1 MADKTTKTGNANF
14 IRNTNDKFTAG
25 QNTPSGEDMECDGL
39 DEELKSI
46 FDDLRAVGSPQ
57 EYSLDE
63 VLIKAIGAEKEL
75 SENKVKI
82 SSGKPAFGMF
92 GENRKSGAK
101 QILKIW
107 DVELQF
113 QVATLLLLTLG
124 SIYLVFILPLK
135 GQEVT
140 KHFREIQ
147 AQVIK

>member
-1 MADKTTKTGNANF
+1 MADKTTKMRNANF
-14 IRNTNDKFTAG
+14 IKKTNGEFTAG
-25 QNTPSGEDMECDGL
+25 HNTPNAVNIEYDGL
-39 DEELKSI
+39 DEEIKSI
-46 FDDLRAVGSPQ
+46 FDNLRSVGSPQ

-63 VLIKAIGAEKEL
+63 VLVKAIGTEKKL
-75 SENKVKI
+75 LENNVKI
-82 SSGKPAFGMF
+82 SDGKPSSGIFGKD
-92 GENRKSGAK
+92 GKSGRK
-101 QILKIW
+101 QIFKIW

-113 QVATLLLLTLG
+113 QLATMLILTLG